1 MVALDDR
8 RARRLTAL
16 DNVRVNRA
24 LREVIQLAELFGFR
38 LEYFQEVTTDNL
50 ALRFGVGNAL
60 QVLIEDFAG
69 VGRNQTHGE
78 SVREHIHHLLGFA
91 LAHEAV
97 VNVDAGQA
105 VADGLINQRR
115 RDGGVHAAGKSQQHR
130 ALVAHDFADVGNR
143 RLRVGFHRPVAHA
156 AADIQEVFDNRAPL
170 VGVGHFRMELHAVDA
185 PVVVRH
191 RRNGAVRAVRNRV
204 ETSRALLH
212 LIGMAQPAG
221 GGIRH
226 AGEQARL
233 IVHRHGDSAIFALC
247 RLFHRAAQQIRRQL
261 HSVADA
267 QHRHAQLIHALVA
280 AGCILFQHA
289 RRAAGENHAHGVLR
303 ANRLQTRVIG
313 QDAGIHMAF
322 AHAPRNQLRVLSAEI
337 QNDDFLCFRH

>member
-1 MVALDDR
+1 MKKPRVLLHLAAL
-8 RARRLTAL
+8 AMGLCL
-16 DNVRVNRA
+16 
-24 LREVIQLAELFGFR
+24 LAGCAA
-38 LEYFQEVTTDNL
+38 QPAAPAQATIPH
-50 ALRFGVGNAL
+50 
-60 QVLIEDFAG
+60 IETSP
-69 VGRNQTHGE
+69 Q
-78 SVREHIHHLLGFA
+78 HLLGFA

-156 AADIQEVFDNRAPL
+156 AADIQEVFDDRAPL

-185 PVVVRH
+185 LVVVRH

-221 GGIRH
+221 GSIRH

-233 IVHRHGDSAIFALC
+233 IVHRHGDSAILALC
-247 RLFHRAAQQIRRQL
+247 RLFHRYRK
-261 HSVADA
+261 SVK
-267 QHRHAQLIHALVA
+267 Q
-280 AGCILFQHA
+280 F
-289 RRAAGENHAHGVLR
+289 
-303 ANRLQTRVIG
+303 
-313 QDAGIHMAF
+313 
-322 AHAPRNQLRVLSAEI
+322 
-337 QNDDFLCFRH
+337 